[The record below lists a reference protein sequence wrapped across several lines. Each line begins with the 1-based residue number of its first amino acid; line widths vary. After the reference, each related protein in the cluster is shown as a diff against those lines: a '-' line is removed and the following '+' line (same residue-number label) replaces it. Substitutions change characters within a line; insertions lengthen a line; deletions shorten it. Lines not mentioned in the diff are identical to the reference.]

1 MAQYALDR
9 VISVAGTYAATNSKK
24 GITEGGLAFLC
35 DQVVDPSLS
44 FTSETEDIV
53 DARNNVVM
61 QLQGARGATFG
72 ASNAF
77 FNTQILAN
85 QTGGKVEA
93 ITAETFDKYD
103 ICTVK
108 SETTGEG
115 ENVTTS
121 YYVELSATPAE
132 GSEFKVFKLR
142 SDNSITTADPV
153 EGTCAGK
160 RVTFGATDVDAD
172 EDGYADRVLVAY
184 TAKVTSGEKIIALA
198 DASNELMNVTAEVL
212 LRELCKEELYYAYI
226 IMRGKLSGEAEW
238 TMSRDGNHAFEITAV
253 PEYCSDNKK
262 LVEVIIVK
270 GENL

>member
-24 GITEGGLAFLC
+24 GIEEGGLAFLC

-85 QTGGKVEA
+85 QTGGQVEA
-93 ITAETFDKYD
+93 IVTETFDKYD
-103 ICTVK
+103 ICTVDADN
-108 SETTGEG
+108 TVALT
-115 ENVTTS
+115 
-121 YYVELSATPAE
+121 ATPAAD
-132 GSEFKVFKLR
+132 SNFKVFTLR
-142 SDNSITTADPV
+142 SDNSITTATPADGSLI
-153 EGTCAGK
+153 EGKVSVST
-160 RVTFGATDVDAD
+160 AT
-172 EDGYADRVLVAY
+172 EGDRVLVAY
-184 TAKVTSGEKIIALA
+184 TAEVKSGEKITALA
-198 DASNELMNVTAEVL
+198 DAQNELMDITAEVL

-238 TMSRDGNHAFEITAV
+238 SMTRDGNHAFEITAF
-253 PEYCSDNKK
+253 PAYCDAEKK

-270 GENL
+270 GEDLA

>member
-24 GITEGGLAFLC
+24 NIVEGGLAFLC

-61 QLQGARGATFG
+61 QLQGARGATFA

-85 QTGGKVEA
+85 QTGGSVEV
-93 ITAETFDKYD
+93 ITSETFDKYD
-103 ICTVK
+103 ICTLDAAGK
-108 SETTGEG
+108 AALT
-115 ENVTTS
+115 
-121 YYVELSATPAE
+121 ATPAAD
-132 GSEFKVFKLR
+132 SEYKVFELR
-142 SDNSITTADPV
+142 TDNSITTAESITGTYAEGKVTVDGGV
-153 EGTCAGK
+153 EG
-160 RVTFGATDVDAD
+160 
-172 EDGYADRVLVAY
+172 DRVLVAY
-184 TAKVTSGEKIIALA
+184 TAEVKSGEKITALA
-198 DASNELMNVTAEVL
+198 DAQNELMDITAEVL

-238 TMSRDGNHAFEITAV
+238 NMSRDGNHAFEITAM
-253 PEYCSDNKK
+253 PAYCDAEKK

-270 GENL
+270 GEDLLTA